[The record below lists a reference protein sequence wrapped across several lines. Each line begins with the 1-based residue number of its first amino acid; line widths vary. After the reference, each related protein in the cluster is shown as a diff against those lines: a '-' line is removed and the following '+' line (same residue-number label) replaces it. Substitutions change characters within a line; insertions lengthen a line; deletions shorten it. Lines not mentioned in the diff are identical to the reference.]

1 MSPAHDPRRV
11 PSAKES
17 SEMTVTHINPR
28 ELLLAERERQLALVA
43 EHDATAT
50 ELLGNADVDSILER
64 ELALSGAA
72 RASAVLADIDAALEH
87 IDDGTYGTCEV
98 CSGVIPRPRL
108 EAIPH
113 ARRCAGC

>member
-1 MSPAHDPRRV
+1 
-11 PSAKES
+11 
-17 SEMTVTHINPR
+17 MTITDVNPR

-50 ELLGNADVDSILER
+50 ELLGNPDVDSILER
-64 ELALSGAA
+64 ELAVSGAA
-72 RASAVLADIDAALEH
+72 RASTVVADIDAALER
-87 IDDGTYGTCEV
+87 IDDGTYGSCEV
-98 CSGVIPRPRL
+98 CGGKIPRPRL